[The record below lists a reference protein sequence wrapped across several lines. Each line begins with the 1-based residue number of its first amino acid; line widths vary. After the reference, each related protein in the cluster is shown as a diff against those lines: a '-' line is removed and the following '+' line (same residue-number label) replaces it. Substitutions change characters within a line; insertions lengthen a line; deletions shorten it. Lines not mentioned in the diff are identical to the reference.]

1 LIDHLS
7 LLLFGQPAYAATFHS
22 KNAGSEVSAEAPHPV
37 PGIRHQ
43 NKGITYSARKVVCQK
58 ERCSLWK
65 PLPQG
70 FFGFFLS
77 WINKKQI

>member
-1 LIDHLS
+1 MRILI
-7 LLLFGQPAYAATFHS
+7 
-22 KNAGSEVSAEAPHPV
+22 
-37 PGIRHQ
+37 IRHAEPDFP
-43 NKGITYSARKVVCQK
+43 NDRLTAKGRREAELLSERAVAKVTVCKHTSTLARCLRKVVCQK